1 MSSPRAIVALTDA
14 EILDFFPG
22 RLWEDLQ
29 GLLARPQ
36 RVTTPPGNPEDWT
49 RLWHESPPDILISG
63 WKTPPL
69 ARDLR
74 VGQPGGLR
82 YVCHVA
88 GTIRKL
94 VPRELI
100 ERGLIVTNWGN
111 SVSANVAEG
120 ALMMILMALR
130 RASFWSV
137 AMHREGAWKTPD
149 TMTHSLLGRRVG
161 IHGFGGISQALAPM
175 LRPFTQIIQSYSPH
189 VPDELFKQAGVTR
202 VHSLEQLF
210 ATSDVVVELAAAI
223 PENHHIVTEKLL
235 RAISDGGVFVNL
247 GRGMLVDEQA
257 LVRVAREG
265 RLQIALDVY
274 ETEPLPAGSPL
285 RGLPNVALLPHL
297 GGPTRDR
304 RRDSGALAV
313 KNVEAYLKGMPMQA
327 GVNLEVYDRST

>member
-1 MSSPRAIVALTDA
+1 MSSPRAIVALTDT
-14 EILDFFPG
+14 EIADFFPSP
-22 RLWEDLQ
+22 LWEDLQ
-29 GLLARPQ
+29 GLLARPR
-36 RVTTPPGNPEDWT
+36 RVPAPPAHPDEWA

-69 ARDLR
+69 AHDLR

-88 GTIRKL
+88 GTVRKL

-100 ERGLIVTNWGN
+100 ERGLLVTNWGN

-149 TMTHSLLGRRVG
+149 TITHSLLGRRVG

-175 LRPFTQIIQSYSPH
+175 LRPFTKEIQSFSPH
-189 VPDELFKQAGVTR
+189 VPDELFKQAGITR

-223 PENHHIVTEKLL
+223 PENFHLVTEDLL
-235 RAISDGGVFVNL
+235 RKIPDGGVFVNL
-247 GRGMLVDEQA
+247 GRGALVDEQA

-274 ETEPLPAGSPL
+274 ETEPLPADSPL

-304 RRDSGALAV
+304 RKDSGALAL
-313 KNVEAYLKGMPMQA
+313 KNLEAYLKGRPMGA
-327 GVNLEVYDRST
+327 VVSLEVYDRST